1 MTLYIL
7 WGIGV
12 FFSAAAYDFVFAR
25 YLAANTAEKPAAAAS
40 WSVLTYWVGLIGLS
54 SVLRVSMWFF
64 IPESM
69 GLWLGTFLAIRLAKR
84 KAARSMPKC

>member
-1 MTLYIL
+1 
-7 WGIGV
+7 
-12 FFSAAAYDFVFAR
+12 
-25 YLAANTAEKPAAAAS
+25 
-40 WSVLTYWVGLIGLS
+40 
-54 SVLRVSMWFF
+54 MWFF